1 MNINSDR
8 SLINCSEYVVSRPLG
23 TVDNNLSI
31 LAINVSILISLIK
44 RNVPRFWKR
53 SLDGDGEGQ
62 PFTLIVVYTFRL
74 SPLPSSDSVKM

>member
-8 SLINCSEYVVSRPLG
+8 SLINCSEYIESRPLG

-31 LAINVSILISLIK
+31 LAINISILISLIK
-44 RNVPRFWKR
+44 RNVPRFCN
-53 SLDGDGEGQ
+53 DDEEGQ

-74 SPLPSSDSVKM
+74 SPLPSSG